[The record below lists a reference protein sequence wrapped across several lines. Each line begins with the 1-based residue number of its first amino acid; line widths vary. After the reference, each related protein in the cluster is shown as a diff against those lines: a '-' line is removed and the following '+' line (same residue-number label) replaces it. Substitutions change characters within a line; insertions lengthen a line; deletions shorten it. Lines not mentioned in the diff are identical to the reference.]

1 MRVTDRPLPVVT
13 LDTVET
19 IAAWPVRPVIALYST
34 TFNDKWD
41 DPTVLWDEADSHW
54 DDGWK
59 DATCAWTGMEID
71 TGEPDDSMLFPA
83 SRCLVQLD
91 NRDGE
96 WSTLNADGTHRYGPG
111 SPLSVWA
118 HNATGDWWLFSGLV
132 ARYDQ
137 RADDT
142 VEIEAFDCF
151 SELAMPVGTFT
162 PGTNGQK
169 MGARLSAVLAKSA
182 RPTIPSSFALGVASL
197 TAQETELTPLE
208 EMQMVVL
215 SDGGILFGDSDGT
228 LRAYDRTWPSG
239 RADQTHVLVTS
250 SNVCSAEAVVWDAV
264 LSSNDDSL
272 ADRVVLEN
280 LATPNE
286 LVAIAGAASGY
297 VFALSDQQWTTQ
309 TEGNI
314 LAQLYLD
321 QMSPR
326 QMSVEE
332 FSLYLN
338 DPQQPNLWK
347 AVDLRRVDHLRF
359 LHDQKTAG
367 GGEVRLDVTAVVDG
381 IIHEVTPEGWGMWV
395 STSKVRSFTLPTLY
409 DTGHLYDT
417 GEEYGY

>member
-1 MRVTDRPLPVVT
+1 MRATDRPLPPIA

-19 IAAWPVRPVIALYST
+19 IADWPVRPVIALYDPS
-34 TFNDKWD
+34 FQDKWD
-41 DPTVLWDEADSHW
+41 DTTVKWDEADSLW
-54 DDGWK
+54 DDGWR

-71 TGEPDDSMLFPA
+71 SGEPDDSMLFPA
-83 SRCLVQLD
+83 SRCVVQLD
-91 NRDGE
+91 NRDGS
-96 WSTLNADGTHRYGPG
+96 WSTLNADGTHRFGPAT
-111 SPLSVWA
+111 PLAVWA

-132 ARYDQ
+132 SRYDQ
-137 RADDT
+137 RTDDT

-151 SELAMPVGTFT
+151 SELAMPVGTYT

-182 RPTIPSSFALGVASL
+182 RPTIPTAFALGVVSL
-197 TAQETELTPLE
+197 SAQETELSPLE
-208 EMQMVVL
+208 EMQMVAL
-215 SDGGILFGDSDGT
+215 SDGGVLFADSDGT
-228 LRAYDRTWPSG
+228 LRAYDRSWPSG
-239 RADQTHVLVTS
+239 RADQTHIPVTS
-250 SNVCSAEAVVWDAV
+250 ANVCSAEFVVWDAV

-280 LATPNE
+280 VATPTE
-286 LVAIAGAASGY
+286 LVAIAGAATGY
-297 VFALSDQQWTTQ
+297 VFALSDQQWMTQ
-309 TEGNI
+309 GEGDI
-314 LAQLYLD
+314 LAALYLD

-338 DPQQPNLWK
+338 DPHQPDIWE
-347 AVDLRRVDHLRF
+347 AVDWRRLDHLRF

-367 GGEVRLDVTAVVDG
+367 GGTIRLDVTAVVDG

-395 STSKVRSFTLPTLY
+395 STSKVRAFNDPVLY